1 MNVSKIV
8 PSVMERL
15 SIKENSRVT
24 SLFIESLDSSK
35 KMFLNE
41 DIFQRY
47 SKKDKDTPK
56 NLFELLKRLLSPQ
69 KDDVSSVVERLSFPS
84 YGYKVSAEIT
94 SGKNTQEVSG
104 IVMSH
109 GGGFTS
115 VGASSVSCEKYFRQ
129 PNGIIADGYL
139 NGLLIS
145 SENHSSS
152 GVLYYRDIVK
162 SADGKYQAG
171 KVTDSVLNQ

>member
-15 SIKENSRVT
+15 GVKENSRVT

-47 SKKDKDTPK
+47 SITTKDKNTPK

-69 KDDVSSVVERLSFPS
+69 KDEVNSVAERLSFPTI
-84 YGYKVSAEIT
+84 GYRVSAEVT

-115 VGASSVSCEKYFRQ
+115 VGASSILCEKYFKQ
-129 PNGIIADGYL
+129 PNGIVADGYL

-145 SENHSSS
+145 SENHLPS
-152 GVLYYRDIVK
+152 GVLYYQDIVK
-162 SADGKYQAG
+162 SSDGRYFAG
-171 KVTDSVLNQ
+171 SVKNKPY